1 MGGIVDSYYDRMIG
15 EINAHLDRLA
25 KDDEPWI
32 ASWITTAIC
41 NDHAAGLRDGDESH
55 FWRWGTAHCVREL
68 VRKQINARAGNS
80 PEHKGQDQLTL
91 VGFGRTRLQ
100 RYYMVDRDG
109 QEQGVPVT
117 QLTDPEIEGKAREYR
132 AMGTAC
138 YAHADEL
145 ERYKDWRRKA
155 TA

>member
-1 MGGIVDSYYDRMIG
+1 MDSYYDRMIG

-25 KDDEPWI
+25 QNNERWI
-32 ASWITTAIC
+32 ASWITTAVC
-41 NDHAAGLRDGDESH
+41 NDHAGGLREGEESH

-68 VRKQINARAGNS
+68 VRKQINARAGSS
-80 PEHKGQDQLTL
+80 PEHQQQDQFTL
-91 VGFGRTRLQ
+91 AGFERTHLQ
-100 RYYMVDRDG
+100 RYYMVERDD

-117 QLTDPEIEGKAREYR
+117 QLTDSEIDAKAREYR

-155 TA
+155 SSA